1 MNIKNKYINVCKY
14 YKLLLARAS
23 PANYII
29 ENENKDT
36 GKTKKTGFD
45 IRGQHTPHLK
55 SGLAGWCRWNSQY
68 RGLIID
74 MEVQKWTNSGIL
86 EEFSTILNPHQI
98 PESAIDRSQNRDVN
112 MESTKDIELPVTPK
126 TAGRIVYLRITQ
138 NWSMKSICSK
148 FGVEKHQVAQIF
160 KTI

>member
-1 MNIKNKYINVCKY
+1 MYANITNY
-14 YKLLLARAS
+14 YWQEQAQPITLL
-23 PANYII
+23 
-29 ENENKDT
+29 
-36 GKTKKTGFD
+36 KTRIKTQGRPKRLD
-45 IRGQHTPHLK
+45 LTSADDSHPHLK
-55 SGLAGWCRWNSQY
+55 SGLADWCRWNSQY

-74 MEVQKWTNSGIL
+74 MEVQKWTNSDIL

-98 PESAIDRSQNRDVN
+98 PESAIDRSQNHDVN

-126 TAGRIVYLRITQ
+126 TAGRIVYLRTTQ

-148 FGVEKHQVAQIF
+148 FGVEKYQVAQIF